1 MALMDILQTV
11 VILTVGIAIIYY
23 IFKLTGLDKFIIRV
37 LSGRKKT
44 KEERLQELRLK
55 YKRIKNESQ

>member
-55 YKRIKNESQ
+55 YKRIKESG